1 MLTVIKVT
9 KLKNTSNGY
18 EIRVNDEL
26 FIQATNPIMSAMD
39 MINVLNSG
47 RLFGNNVMIESE
59 FDTNAK
65 INMDL
70 GNTNSQNEEIDFDK
84 LNEEIGFG
92 ANTHAYRNTFFNT
105 DTTIEDEPKENVNES
120 TNDTVNEPVG
130 NVECPEV
137 GDLVY
142 IDGQN
147 GLLSTIT
154 GGVCTVSMIYKS
166 EDPVVV
172 DTIEHAVYNEEWDE
186 EEEEIEEI
194 TENNILFEVDE
205 FPGTYFSWTML
216 KDKQELLQLKYGY
229 KPACKI

>member
-1 MLTVIKVT
+1 MLTRIEVN
-9 KLKNTSNGY
+9 KLSNTNGY
-18 EIRVNDEL
+18 EIYVNDEL

-47 RLFGNNVMIESE
+47 RLFGNNIAIESD
-59 FDTNAK
+59 FDMNAK

-70 GNTNSQNEEIDFDK
+70 GGNNSQDETDLDFDK
-84 LNEEIGFG
+84 LNEEIGFE
-92 ANTHAYRNTFFNT
+92 ANTHAYRDTFFNT
-105 DTTIEDEPKENVNES
+105 DTTIEDKPKEDVNKSTNANVNEH
-120 TNDTVNEPVG
+120 VG

-142 IDGQN
+142 IDGQE

-166 EDPVVV
+166 DDPVVV
-172 DTIEHAVYNEEWDE
+172 DTIEHDVYNDEWDE
-186 EEEEIEEI
+186 EEVEIEEI

-216 KDKQELLQLKYGY
+216 KDKQDELQLKYGY